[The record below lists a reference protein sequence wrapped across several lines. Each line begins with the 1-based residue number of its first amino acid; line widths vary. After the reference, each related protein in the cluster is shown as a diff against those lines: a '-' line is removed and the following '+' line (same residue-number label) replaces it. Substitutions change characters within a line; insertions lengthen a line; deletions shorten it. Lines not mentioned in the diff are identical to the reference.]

1 MEVSSSHQMYVFLL
15 CVVLGIGCGVF
26 FDFQRSIRKIFFAGV
41 LRTTLEDILFAFICI
56 GAVLALGFF
65 FNNGEVRYYQVL
77 GSISGALFYAAFLT
91 RWVTKL
97 FSLVY
102 SVTEKIIVKPFIK
115 ICTLVLIPVRAFCT
129 LIKRLQKK
137 VKGVCGKVLRA
148 IKSNRKMLK
157 KRIKML

>member
-15 CVVLGIGCGVF
+15 CVALGIGCGVF
-26 FDFQRSIRKIFFAGV
+26 FDFQRSIRKKFFAGV

-65 FNNGEVRYYQVL
+65 FNNGQIRYYQIL

-91 RWVTKL
+91 KWVTKL
-97 FSLVY
+97 FLLFY
-102 SVTEKIIVKPFIK
+102 SITEKIIVKPFVK
-115 ICTLVLIPVRAFCT
+115 ICTFTTIPVRYLHT
-129 LIKRLQKK
+129 LMKK
-137 VKGVCGKVLRA
+137 MYMKTKTMYMTALRA
-148 IKSNRKMLK
+148 FKQRSKMVK

>member
-1 MEVSSSHQMYVFLL
+1 MQVSSSHQMYVFLL
-15 CVVLGIGCGVF
+15 CVALGIGCGVF

-65 FNNGEVRYYQVL
+65 FNNGQIRYYQIL

-91 RWVTKL
+91 RGVTKL
-97 FSLVY
+97 FSVFY
-102 SVTEKIIVKPFIK
+102 SVTGKIIVRPIIK
-115 ICTLVLIPVRAFCT
+115 ICALAVVPLRYLLAFA
-129 LIKRLQKK
+129 KRLQKEFK
-137 VKGVCGKVLRA
+137 GANVKALRA
-148 IKSNRKMLK
+148 LQSSRKMLK